1 MSELKPLKDNI
12 IVIPYIQKQVGSI
25 YLPNCVTKN
34 EIPPAYVISAIG
46 PDVKNEEFQEGTVV
60 IIPRKT
66 GKWVEF
72 EGFKYIL
79 VNESDILCIIDGA
92 TYEKPPIN

>member
-1 MSELKPLKDNI
+1 MSELKPLKNNI

-25 YLPNCVTKN
+25 YLPDSVTKN
-34 EIPPAYVISAIG
+34 EIPPAYVISAVG
-46 PDVKNEEFQEGTVV
+46 PEVENEEFQEGTVV